1 MSARIFDR
9 ETILDLTV
17 NFVPLFILL
26 FFFVGFIL
34 VNPFGFDP
42 MASGLQML
50 LTLIPFV
57 FLALLTYLSGKAIA
71 GDEKRFAVYLP
82 GQATVDG
89 AKPVHGE
96 QDADDVDRRSAIE
109 MGDESTT
116 GDDESETS
124 ALESGDESEETAD
137 DSEEATDEPE
147 ETAEESRETASAEND

>member
-1 MSARIFDR
+1 MSTRIFDR

-109 MGDESTT
+109 MGEEST
-116 GDDESETS
+116 DDESETS
-124 ALESGDESEETAD
+124 VLESGDESGPSENGSDGASDESTESVDESEETA
-137 DSEEATDEPE
+137 P
-147 ETAEESRETASAEND
+147 AEND